1 MQMTFG
7 WLVCLAACLQLV
19 AASEEEQATT
29 LPKLTVFTVAT
40 QKTDGY
46 LRYGYYPRIGSKCFD
61 LTQVGSAS
69 NLASSRIIGRQ
80 ALIVA
85 IMVLQECINYKKD
98 KKD

>member
-1 MQMTFG
+1 MGLGLNGNYIGKNKKGIRKIKMQMTFG
-7 WLVCLAACLQLV
+7 WLVCLTACLQLV

-61 LTQVGSAS
+61 LT
-69 NLASSRIIGRQ
+69 
-80 ALIVA
+80 
-85 IMVLQECINYKKD
+85 
-98 KKD
+98 